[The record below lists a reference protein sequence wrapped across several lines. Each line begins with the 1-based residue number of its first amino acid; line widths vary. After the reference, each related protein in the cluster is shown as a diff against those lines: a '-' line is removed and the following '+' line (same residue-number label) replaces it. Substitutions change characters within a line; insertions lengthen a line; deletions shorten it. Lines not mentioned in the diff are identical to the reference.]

1 MVHPMTATAPHHHDL
16 SAHQHSHAF
25 TAQGGEHRQQ
35 ALGLVALLT
44 LVTMVIELVAGYS
57 SGSLALTADGW
68 HMGSHAGALGGA
80 WLAARLARSAH
91 EKAQYAFGGWKIE
104 VLAGYS
110 SALLLAAVAIALA
123 VDGVQRLLHPEPVA
137 YREAMVVA
145 VFGLVVNVASAW
157 LLSRGNA
164 AADKASHGHDHDQPR
179 EAGHHQGH
187 SHGHHHGHHGH
198 HHDHNFQAA
207 YLHVV
212 ADALTSVLAIAALAA
227 GLWWQVTWA
236 DAVVG
241 LVAAFV
247 IGRWALGLLRDTA
260 RALVDATADEALRDA
275 VRAAVESD
283 HDAKIAD
290 LHVWQVGPEAWC
302 AAISLVAD
310 APLTAAEYRTR
321 LKPLHQLRHI
331 TVEVHRCSLA
341 GA

>member
-1 MVHPMTATAPHHHDL
+1 MSATTPHHHDL

-35 ALGLVALLT
+35 ALGLVAVLT

-80 WLAARLARSAH
+80 WLAARLARNAH
-91 EKAQYAFGGWKIE
+91 EKAHYAFGGWKIE

-110 SALLLAAVAIALA
+110 SALLLAAVALSLA
-123 VDGVQRLLHPEPVA
+123 VDGVQRLLHPENVA
-137 YREAMVVA
+137 YIEAMVVA

-164 AADKASHGHDHDQPR
+164 AADKASHSH
-179 EAGHHQGH
+179 EAGHH
-187 SHGHHHGHHGH
+187 HGHHHGHSHHHH

-227 GLWWQVTWA
+227 GLWWQITWA

-275 VRAAVESD
+275 VRAAIESD

-310 APLTAAEYRTR
+310 APLTAADYRAR

-341 GA
+341 GS

>member
-1 MVHPMTATAPHHHDL
+1 MSTATPHHHDL
-16 SAHQHSHAF
+16 LAHQHSHAF
-25 TAQGGEHRQQ
+25 TAQGGEQRQQ
-35 ALGLVALLT
+35 ALGWVAVLT

-91 EKAQYAFGGWKIE
+91 EKAHYAFGGWKIE

-137 YREAMVVA
+137 YGEAMVVA

-164 AADKASHGHDHDQPR
+164 AADKALNGDQHAGHDH
-179 EAGHHQGH
+179 AGHRHNH
-187 SHGHHHGHHGH
+187 SHGHHHGHGH

-241 LVAAFV
+241 LVAALV

-275 VRAAVESD
+275 VRAAIESD

-341 GA
+341 EA